1 MLSTAN
7 YLIRRAVLLIL
18 TLLLGGHFLQAQTPS
33 FYHRDLASHFDA
45 RDVGGSIT
53 LYHLETNTWISS
65 DRTDWKVPTLPASTF
80 KVVNSL
86 IALETQV
93 IPDENEVLPYQGHDT
108 TLYGV
113 RKDIQH
119 DMDLK
124 EALERSVVWYYLV
137 LAERIGCERYQ
148 DILGKLPY
156 GNGKIDCAKTDF
168 WNIGEFAV
176 TPVEQISLLVRLYRE
191 TLPFE
196 ARHQQTM
203 KRIMLNKGFEGYEV
217 RAKTGW
223 AFVDEVAIGWWIGY
237 VTINGEHWFFATR
250 LRKPEAETTWDF
262 ARHRKEVTLDVLRE
276 LEVLPVAVE

>member
-1 MLSTAN
+1 MLIGLV
-7 YLIRRAVLLIL
+7 YLP
-18 TLLLGGHFLQAQTPS
+18 AQTPT
-33 FYHRDLASHFDA
+33 FIHRDFSPHFEA
-45 RDVGGSIT
+45 REVTGSIT
-53 LYHLETNTWISS
+53 LYHLESNTWISS
-65 DRTDWKVPTLPASTF
+65 DQEDWRIATLPASTF

-93 IPDENEVLPYQGHDT
+93 IPDENEVLPYHGHDT

-113 RKDIQH
+113 RKDIRH

-156 GNGKIDCAKTDF
+156 GNGKIDCAETDF
-168 WNIGEFAV
+168 WNFGEFAV

-191 TLPFE
+191 TLPFAKE
-196 ARHQQTM
+196 HQQTL
-203 KRIMLNKGFEGYEV
+203 KRILLNKGYEGFEV

-223 AFVDEVAIGWWIGY
+223 TFVDKVSIGWWIGY
-237 VTINGEHWFFATR
+237 VTIEGEHWFYATR

-276 LEVLPVAVE
+276 LKALPPESE